1 VNTLPKDKVA
11 GMVGS
16 VTGIAGA
23 LLVAAIVVPAD
34 PLGRLIGALLAASI
48 VVGCVGTL
56 LRSPMFTHGSMRRGP
71 RPSPIME
78 DQPEGPAAVVSV
90 SALDATAWTFDD
102 KTPDF
107 APVVSLTE
115 ARVARRELERQPC
128 EATEA

>member
-1 VNTLPKDKVA
+1 MNTLPKDKVT
-11 GMVGS
+11 GMVGT

-23 LLVAAIVVPAD
+23 LLLAAIVIPAD

-56 LRSPMFTHGSMRRGP
+56 LRPSAFTQDSMRRGP
-71 RPSPIME
+71 RPSSILE
-78 DQPEGPAAVVSV
+78 DQPEGPAAMASV

-102 KTPDF
+102 RTPDF

-115 ARVARRELERQPC
+115 ARVARGELERQPC
-128 EATEA
+128 EAAEA